1 MRVLEAKDFLVQ
13 QTAEQAALEN
23 VPLSKLEKRM
33 MYFTEVDECPEDPI
47 ALNEAF
53 EAKYDTDEYEAKV
66 SKLMHHAYRRIK
78 KDNPEGFRRWKEAM
92 KELSKGDHYM
102 LVLCGDGAPVGPVTV
117 FVKFPVLPTIGITLL
132 AVLVAVSLGVHYDS
146 SSGGG
151 RGRYVAP
158 SGAHTSMPLPLQH
171 LLWFLM
177 VAGYLYYV
185 ILPWILK
192 KPLPGLGSLFSK
204 LFRRESKGS
213 PDR

>member
-53 EAKYDTDEYEAKV
+53 EAKYDTDEYEAKL

-92 KELSKGDHYM
+92 KEFSKGDHYM
-102 LVLCGDGAPVGPVTV
+102 LVLCEDGAPVRPVTV
-117 FVKFPVLPTIGITLL
+117 FVKFPVLPTMGITLL

-146 SSGGG
+146 SFRRRSGQICGSLRGPHFDAAAAPAPVVLNG
-151 RGRYVAP
+151 RWL
-158 SGAHTSMPLPLQH
+158 S
-171 LLWFLM
+171 LLCDSALDSKEAVTWAR
-177 VAGYLYYV
+177 VV
-185 ILPWILK
+185 ILETL
-192 KPLPGLGSLFSK
+192 
-204 LFRRESKGS
+204 S
-213 PDR
+213 P